1 MSGAE
6 RRRLDPLLAAVRL
19 MLGASMVF
27 MVAVSIVTYL
37 SVPAMFGLRGMVM
50 REIARQGM
58 PPEAFWTIMALL
70 ALAAT
75 IAALGFFFLRYLYRI
90 VESVGDGDPFIPAN
104 ADRLRAMA
112 WISVAVHVLAI
123 PIAVF
128 GHWAE
133 ALSSRLKFEVAY
145 PLTGMFMALVLFVL
159 ARVFREGARMR
170 EELEGTV

>member
-1 MSGAE
+1 MSKPAN
-6 RRRLDPLLAAVRL
+6 RRLDPLLAAVRL

-27 MVAVSIVTYL
+27 MVAVSVTTFL
-37 SVPAMFGLRGMVM
+37 SVPAMFALKDMILRHM
-50 REIARQGM
+50 ARQGI
-58 PPEAFWTIMALL
+58 PTEAYGTIVAVV
-70 ALAAT
+70 ALAAA

-90 VESVGDGDPFIPAN
+90 VESVGEGDPFIPAN

-112 WISVAVHVLAI
+112 WISVAVHMLAI

-145 PLTGMFMALVLFVL
+145 PLTGLFMALVLFVL